1 MASLL
6 LKNASL
12 ALPEELVSSD
22 LLISGES
29 IERIGSGLSGDETI
43 DLKGSVVLPGF
54 IDMHNHGAV
63 GIDVNEADSV
73 GLLKVGEFLAECG
86 VTSWLP
92 TFVPDSV
99 EVYSRVVGA
108 MRETV
113 AMQQSECAAQI
124 VGVHYEGIFANTQM
138 CGALR
143 PEFFRE
149 FSGTE
154 LDDLPELEGS
164 AHLTTF
170 APEVRGGL
178 ELVRKLKVKGWI
190 PSVGHT
196 RADVAT
202 LDAAYDA
209 GARHVTH
216 LFNAMSGFHHR
227 EIGVAGWALTKEGLT
242 CDIIADGMHVAPQ
255 ILALAL
261 KMKGADALALISD
274 SVAPTGLGDGDFS
287 LWGEN
292 IAIKGR
298 TTKNDR
304 GSIAGSVITMADAVR
319 TYRSLGTP
327 WEVIAKIASS
337 NPASILG
344 LEDRGVIAEGKRADL
359 VAMDVEGR
367 VTFVSVGGKVRVKVS
382 R

>member
-12 ALPEELVSSD
+12 ALPEGLVSSD
-22 LLISGES
+22 LLISGGS
-29 IERIGSGLSGDETI
+29 IERIGSGLSGDETM

-54 IDMHNHGAV
+54 IDLHNHGAV
-63 GIDVNEADSV
+63 GVDVNEADSA
-73 GLLKVGEFLAECG
+73 GLLKVGEFLAESG

-108 MRETV
+108 MREAV
-113 AMQQSECAAQI
+113 AIQQSECAAQI

-154 LDDLPELEGS
+154 LDDLPELEGR

-170 APEVRGGL
+170 APEVRGGV
-178 ELVRKLKVKGWI
+178 ELVRRLKAKGWI

-196 RADVAT
+196 RADVVT

-216 LFNAMSGFHHR
+216 LFNAMSGLHHR

-255 ILALAL
+255 ILALAM

-337 NPASILG
+337 TPASILG
-344 LEDRGVIAEGKRADL
+344 LDDRGVIAEGKRADL
-359 VAMDVEGR
+359 VATDTDGR